1 MALVPS
7 EVGVAMSEYLRR
19 IDRSIE
25 DLRQL
30 LDVLADELDERTP
43 PHSNPL
49 PLDAS
54 LCKDSLQ
61 ALDALLPKLEA
72 ARMAITRPSNQL
84 ALEELA
90 PRLSLRT
97 EY

>member
-1 MALVPS
+1 
-7 EVGVAMSEYLRR
+7 MSEYLRR
-19 IDRSIE
+19 IDQSIE

-43 PHSNPL
+43 SNSNPL
-49 PLDAS
+49 PLDAV
-54 LCKDSLQ
+54 LCKESLQ

-72 ARMAITRPSNQL
+72 ARAVITQPSNQL
-84 ALEELA
+84 SLEELA
-90 PRLSLRT
+90 PRLSLGR

>member
-1 MALVPS
+1 
-7 EVGVAMSEYLRR
+7 MSEYLRR
-19 IDRSIE
+19 IDQSID

-43 PHSNPL
+43 ANSNPL

-54 LCKDSLQ
+54 LCKESLE

-72 ARMAITRPSNQL
+72 ARLAITRPSNQL
-84 ALEELA
+84 TLEELA
-90 PRLSLRT
+90 PRLSLSS

>member
-1 MALVPS
+1 
-7 EVGVAMSEYLRR
+7 MSEYFRR
-19 IDRSIE
+19 IDQSIE

-43 PHSNPL
+43 SNDKPL
-49 PLDAS
+49 SSDAV

-72 ARMAITRPSNQL
+72 ARAVITQPSNQL
-84 ALEELA
+84 SLEELA
-90 PRLSLRT
+90 PRLSLSLH
-97 EY
+97 EF

>member
-1 MALVPS
+1 
-7 EVGVAMSEYLRR
+7 MSEYLRR
-19 IDRSIE
+19 IDQSIE

-30 LDVLADELDERTP
+30 LDVLADELDERVP
-43 PHSNPL
+43 ANHNPL
-49 PLDAS
+49 PLDAA

-72 ARMAITRPSNQL
+72 ARAVLTQPSNQL

-90 PRLSLRT
+90 PRLSLDA